1 MPALRIVTDKPVECR
16 LLTTDGAS
24 APSNFGVDQI
34 KYRTDLGDL
43 YVSLAVGAIIADAI
57 QKHAIEAGQV
67 IRVLKATVPLS
78 NGRKGIRWSVEPVLT
93 TPVMNTD
100 LSHGIRGASS
110 GPGQSNQPV
119 PVVVIEPERKPVAP
133 APAARPQWADILLAQ
148 TNLLADVY
156 AAAVA
161 HSSATHG
168 NAVRPE
174 DVRAI
179 MTTAFINLSKGI
191 NHAA

>member
-1 MPALRIVTDKPVECR
+1 
-16 LLTTDGAS
+16 
-24 APSNFGVDQI
+24 
-34 KYRTDLGDL
+34 
-43 YVSLAVGAIIADAI
+43 
-57 QKHAIEAGQV
+57 
-67 IRVLKATVPLS
+67 LS
-78 NGRKGIRWSVEPVLT
+78 NGRKGIRWSIEPVGAVSSQQSAVSASA
-93 TPVMNTD
+93 PV
-100 LSHGIRGASS
+100 A
-110 GPGQSNQPV
+110 V
-119 PVVVIEPERKPVAP
+119 PVEIDRKPPQP
-133 APAARPQWADILLAQ
+133 APAARPQWADVLLAQ